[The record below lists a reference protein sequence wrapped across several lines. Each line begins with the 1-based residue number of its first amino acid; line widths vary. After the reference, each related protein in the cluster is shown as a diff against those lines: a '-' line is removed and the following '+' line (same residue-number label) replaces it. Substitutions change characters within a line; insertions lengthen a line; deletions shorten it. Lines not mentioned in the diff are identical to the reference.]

1 MDTFNRVF
9 LAILFAVVAIA
20 CVAGIIFFSNTPLLH
35 RTQMLAFFLPVSAF
49 IQRNLPL
56 VIFGAILLLAVGT
69 LLGILWLRGQ
79 FLGTARTIKGGAYE
93 PWSAHGPGVT
103 DVDYG
108 VIGKAMDSVIQKTH
122 GVVQSRT
129 RIYSDEEG
137 VLAQTSLTVR
147 RGVDFHDV
155 DNAIRHAISRTWLDR
170 MGVEL
175 VRHDILVNVEQK
187 ERRVV

>member
-9 LAILFAVVAIA
+9 LAILFLFVAIA
-20 CVAGIIFFSNTPLLH
+20 CVAGIVAYYNTPLLH
-35 RTQMLAFFLPVSAF
+35 RIQTLSFFLLISAF
-49 IQRNLPL
+49 VQRNLPL
-56 VIFGAILLLAVGT
+56 VIFGAILLLALGT

-79 FLGTARTIKGGAYE
+79 FLGTARTIAGGAYE

-108 VIGKAMDSVIQKTH
+108 VIGKAVDSVIERIH

-137 VLAQTSLTVR
+137 ILAQTSLMVR
-147 RGVDFHDV
+147 RGVDFHEV
-155 DNAIRHAISRTWLDR
+155 DNAIRHAINRAWLDR

-175 VRHDILVNVEQK
+175 VRHDILISVEQA